1 MGAGGSVALPE
12 GDAVTLDEA
21 KAYAGEGGWNEDAQ
35 KAFDAAAADGKVTKE
50 MIAEY
55 EAEQNKAAT
64 KLQASIRG
72 QQERKNP
79 TKPPEKAGDAPAEG
93 GDAPAEGGDA
103 PAADAPAEGGDA
115 APAEPAADAAP
126 AEGGDAAPAEPAA
139 DAPAEGG
146 DAPAADAPA
155 AE

>member
-12 GDAVTLDEA
+12 GDSVTLDEA

-35 KAFDAAAADGKVTKE
+35 KAFDAAAADGKVSKDAIT
-50 MIAEY
+50 AY

-79 TKPPEKAGDAPAEG
+79 TKPPEKTAEG
-93 GDAPAEGGDA
+93 G
-103 PAADAPAEGGDA
+103 DAPAEGGDA

>member
-35 KAFDAAAADGKVTKE
+35 KAFDAAAADGKVTKDA
-50 MIAEY
+50 ISAY

-79 TKPPEKAGDAPAEG
+79 TKPPEKSGDAPAEG

>member
-35 KAFDAAAADGKVTKE
+35 KAFDAAAADGKVTKDA
-50 MIAEY
+50 ISAY

-79 TKPPEKAGDAPAEG
+79 TKPPEKTAEG

>member
-12 GDAVTLDEA
+12 GDSVTLDEA

-35 KAFDAAAADGKVTKE
+35 KAFDAAAADGKVTKDA
-50 MIAEY
+50 ISAY

-79 TKPPEKAGDAPAEG
+79 TKPPEKTAAGD
-93 GDAPAEGGDA
+93 
-103 PAADAPAEGGDA
+103 
-115 APAEPAADAAP
+115 AP

>member
-35 KAFDAAAADGKVTKE
+35 KAFDAAAADGKVTKDA
-50 MIAEY
+50 ISAY

-93 GDAPAEGGDA
+93 GDA
-103 PAADAPAEGGDA
+103 APAEA
-115 APAEPAADAAP
+115 AADAAP

>member
-12 GDAVTLDEA
+12 GDSVTLDEA

-35 KAFDAAAADGKVTKE
+35 KAFDAAAADGKVTKDA
-50 MIAEY
+50 ISAY

-79 TKPPEKAGDAPAEG
+79 TKPPEKSGDAPALVHWSV
-93 GDAPAEGGDA
+93 
-103 PAADAPAEGGDA
+103 A
-115 APAEPAADAAP
+115 APASSSSDTIDAYPFCAAT
-126 AEGGDAAPAEPAA
+126 
-139 DAPAEGG
+139 
-146 DAPAADAPA
+146 
-155 AE
+155 

>member
-35 KAFDAAAADGKVTKE
+35 KAFDAAAADGKVSKDA
-50 MIAEY
+50 ISAY

-79 TKPPEKAGDAPAEG
+79 TKPPEKTAEG

>member
-12 GDAVTLDEA
+12 GDSVTLDEA
-21 KAYAGEGGWNEDAQ
+21 KAYAGDAWTDDAQ
-35 KAFDAAAADGKVTKE
+35 KAFDASASNGTTTKE
-50 MIAEY
+50 AIAAY
-55 EAEQNKAAT
+55 EQEQQRAAT

-79 TKPPEKAGDAPAEG
+79 TKPPEKTAEG
-93 GDAPAEGGDA
+93 GDATAEGGDA

>member
-35 KAFDAAAADGKVTKE
+35 KAFDAAAADGKVTKDA
-50 MIAEY
+50 ISAY

-93 GDAPAEGGDA
+93 GDAPAE
-103 PAADAPAEGGDA
+103 PAAPSGSGLAKQGQQENAPPRPQPGPKRAQ
-115 APAEPAADAAP
+115 
-126 AEGGDAAPAEPAA
+126 
-139 DAPAEGG
+139 
-146 DAPAADAPA
+146 
-155 AE
+155 

>member
-12 GDAVTLDEA
+12 GDSVTLDEA

-35 KAFDAAAADGKVTKE
+35 KAFDAAAADGKVSKDAIT
-50 MIAEY
+50 AY

-79 TKPPEKAGDAPAEG
+79 TKPPEKT
-93 GDAPAEGGDA
+93 AEGGDA
-103 PAADAPAEGGDA
+103 PAADAPAEGGDAPAEGGDA

>member
-12 GDAVTLDEA
+12 GDSVTLDEA

-35 KAFDAAAADGKVTKE
+35 KAFDAAAADGKVTKDA
-50 MIAEY
+50 ISAY

-79 TKPPEKAGDAPAEG
+79 TKPPEKSGDAPAEG
-93 GDAPAEGGDA
+93 GDAPAE
-103 PAADAPAEGGDA
+103 PAAD
-115 APAEPAADAAP
+115 AP

>member
-12 GDAVTLDEA
+12 GDSVTLDEA

-35 KAFDAAAADGKVTKE
+35 KAFDAAAADGKVSKDA
-50 MIAEY
+50 ISAY

-79 TKPPEKAGDAPAEG
+79 TKPPEKPVMLRPG
-93 GDAPAEGGDA
+93 GDAPAE

-115 APAEPAADAAP
+115 APAEPAADAGP
-126 AEGGDAAPAEPAA
+126 PRAAPAP
-139 DAPAEGG
+139 PS
-146 DAPAADAPA
+146 PPRTPS
-155 AE
+155 

>member
-12 GDAVTLDEA
+12 GDSVTLDEA

-35 KAFDAAAADGKVTKE
+35 KAFDAAAADGKVSKDA
-50 MIAEY
+50 ISAY

-79 TKPPEKAGDAPAEG
+79 TKPPEKSG
-93 GDAPAEGGDA
+93 
-103 PAADAPAEGGDA
+103 
-115 APAEPAADAAP
+115 
-126 AEGGDAAPAEPAA
+126 

>member
-35 KAFDAAAADGKVTKE
+35 KAFDAAAADGKVTKDA
-50 MIAEY
+50 ISAY

-103 PAADAPAEGGDA
+103 PAADAPAKGGDA
-115 APAEPAADAAP
+115 APAADAP
-126 AEGGDAAPAEPAA
+126 VEGGDAAPAEPAA

>member
-12 GDAVTLDEA
+12 GDSVTLDEA

-35 KAFDAAAADGKVTKE
+35 KAFDAAAADGKVTKDA
-50 MIAEY
+50 ISAY

-79 TKPPEKAGDAPAEG
+79 TKPPEKSGD
-93 GDAPAEGGDA
+93 
-103 PAADAPAEGGDA
+103 
-115 APAEPAADAAP
+115 AP

>member
-35 KAFDAAAADGKVTKE
+35 KAFDAAAADGKVTKDA
-50 MIAEY
+50 ISAY

-79 TKPPEKAGDAPAEG
+79 TKPPEKAGDARAEG

>member
-35 KAFDAAAADGKVTKE
+35 KAFDAAAADGKVTKDA
-50 MIAEY
+50 ISAY

-103 PAADAPAEGGDA
+103 ALVIVDADARGAAEEQADVAEEMGDDAAAADLE
-115 APAEPAADAAP
+115 ADADALE
-126 AEGGDAAPAEPAA
+126 AEAETQEDTA
-139 DAPAEGG
+139 DGM
-146 DAPAADAPA
+146 
-155 AE
+155 

>member
-35 KAFDAAAADGKVTKE
+35 KAFDAAAADGKVTKDA
-50 MIAEY
+50 ISAY

-103 PAADAPAEGGDA
+103 PAADAPAEQNGG
-115 APAEPAADAAP
+115 
-126 AEGGDAAPAEPAA
+126 GHI
-139 DAPAEGG
+139 
-146 DAPAADAPA
+146 
-155 AE
+155 

>member
-12 GDAVTLDEA
+12 GDSVTLDEA

-35 KAFDAAAADGKVTKE
+35 KAFDAAAAEGKVTKDA
-50 MIAEY
+50 IAAY

-79 TKPPEKAGDAPAEG
+79 TKPPEKTAEG